1 MNKTAKLAVFTGVN
15 EPFEI
20 REYPLTVPAGGMA
33 QLELLASGVC
43 GTDLHIHHGKIP
55 VGTPMVI
62 GHEFVGKVVDIS
74 AEDSK
79 ASGIA
84 AGDNAIV
91 DIACPCGE
99 CLLCANGDDA
109 NCIHMTATNSGSPE
123 VAPHF
128 HGGYG
133 EFGYSPVKNLIKI
146 PENLD
151 PTMVCV
157 YACAGPTAIHAFQLA
172 QRANC
177 SIEKA
182 NVAVVQ
188 GLGPVGTFAAM
199 YMAALGIPH
208 VIAVTAFRDSGR
220 EELAKKLGVTDIFS
234 LADMTIDEIIGKVRE
249 MNGGMGA
256 DVVFEA
262 SGNPK
267 AVPQGM
273 DMLRNRGV
281 YLVPGQYSNSGKV
294 EIAPQMITFNAL
306 HIIGSSQYAVADVQT
321 YLDFLQM
328 NPALHETIRSL
339 ATAYRVEDVNQAFAD
354 AKAGKNVKTI
364 LSK

>member
-1 MNKTAKLAVFTGVN
+1 MNKKAKLAVFTGVN

-20 REYPLTVPAGGMA
+20 REYPLTAPSAGIA

-55 VGTPMVI
+55 VGPPMVI
-62 GHEFVGKVVDIS
+62 GHEFVGKIVDIS
-74 AEDSK
+74 PEDSK
-79 ASGIA
+79 AFGIT

-91 DIACPCGE
+91 DIACPCE
-99 CLLCANGDDA
+99 KCLLCTNGDDA
-109 NCIHMTATNSGSPE
+109 NCVHMNVTNSGHPDS
-123 VAPHF
+123 VPHF

-133 EFGYSPVKNLIKI
+133 EFNYSPVKNLVKI

-151 PTMVCV
+151 PVMVCV
-157 YACAGPTAIHAFQLA
+157 YACAGPTAIHAFKLA
-172 QRANC
+172 DHANC

-199 YMAALGIPH
+199 YLASMGIPH
-208 VIAVTAFRDSGR
+208 VVAITSSHNPVR
-220 EELAKKLGVTDIFS
+220 EELAKKSGVTDIFC
-234 LADMTIDEIIGKVRE
+234 LADMSTDEIVQKVRE
-249 MNGGMGA
+249 MNGGLGA
-256 DVVFEA
+256 DIVYEA
-262 SGNPK
+262 SGNPD
-267 AVPQGM
+267 AIPMGM
-273 DMLRNRGV
+273 EMLRNRGT

-306 HIIGSSQYAVADVQT
+306 HIIGSSQYAIADVQS
-321 YLDFLQM
+321 YLEFLQM

-339 ATAYRVEDVNQAFAD
+339 ASIYRVEDVNQAFAD
-354 AKAGKNVKTI
+354 AEAGKNVKTI
-364 LSK
+364 LCK